1 MLCVQYVQNT
11 YTYRVYKVNHR
22 KKFYLGYISN
32 MYMKQSKKTIGN
44 LRNVLILSPKYL
56 ISDMFSMDLYVYS
69 RAAYSFTKSR

>member
-1 MLCVQYVQNT
+1 
-11 YTYRVYKVNHR
+11 
-22 KKFYLGYISN
+22 

-56 ISDMFSMDLYVYS
+56 ISDVFSMDLYVYS